1 MNLPCES
8 YQDFIHLYI
17 DHALSEPSTRLL
29 EKHLLECEVCKAYL
43 ETIQEDLPT
52 PIVKEKTDTV
62 FSLTIGVGRSS

>member
-29 EKHLLECEVCKAYL
+29 EKHLLEC
-43 ETIQEDLPT
+43 
-52 PIVKEKTDTV
+52 
-62 FSLTIGVGRSS
+62 